1 MSAPKT
7 NIEKQERRHAG
18 PLIGIGAAIV
28 FGLIILIAYFFFITD
43 DVEDGDVEADAVVVE
58 PATDG

>member
-18 PLIGIGAAIV
+18 PLIGIAACIAFAV
-28 FGLIILIAYFFFITD
+28 IILVAYFGFIVD
-43 DVEDGDVEADAVVVE
+43 DVEDGEPAAVVA
-58 PATDG
+58 PATN

>member
-18 PLIGIGAAIV
+18 PLIGIAACLAFVAIV
-28 FGLIILIAYFFFITD
+28 LVAYFGFIVD
-43 DVEDGDVEADAVVVE
+43 DVEDGAPETVVVPTE
-58 PATDG
+58 